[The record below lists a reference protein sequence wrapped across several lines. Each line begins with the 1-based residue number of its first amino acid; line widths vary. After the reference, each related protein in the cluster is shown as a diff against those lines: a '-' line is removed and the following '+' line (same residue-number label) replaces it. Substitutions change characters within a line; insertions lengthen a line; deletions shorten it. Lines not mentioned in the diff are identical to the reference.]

1 MTTASGLLPSQHGQ
15 PPEALETLSEYLEL
29 ALDEGKRLILMRRGT
44 EECPVYI
51 GEPARWE
58 GDLARHGT
66 IGVALVDEILQLT
79 AAGANRIAIGD
90 QTYRFIRSFTHI
102 ADCGAVVFTPA

>member
-1 MTTASGLLPSQHGQ
+1 MTTASGLIPSQHVQ
-15 PPEALETLSEYLEL
+15 PPEALKTLSKYLEL
-29 ALDEGKRLILMRRGT
+29 ALDEGKCVILRRRGT
-44 EECPVYI
+44 EDCSVCI
-51 GEPARWE
+51 GEPARSE
-58 GDLARHGT
+58 GNLARHGK

-102 ADCGAVVFTPA
+102 ADCGAIVFAPA